1 MTETNTSQP
10 SRETPSVVVVDDD
23 RALCRLLRSWLEG
36 DGYEVSV
43 FNDGHSALSG
53 LNTLLPDAVCLDLN
67 MPGLSGQRIL
77 EQLRQLHP
85 TLPVL
90 ILTADTNV
98 DSIVQTMRLGA
109 YDYLAKPIQRVELS
123 NRLRHAV
130 ESYRMSLR
138 LVQLERDVAGT
149 GFAGMVGRSAP
160 MQDLYRQMDR
170 LASSEISVLIHGE
183 SGTGKELVAR
193 ALHQNSARRSA
204 PFVPVN
210 CAAIP
215 ETLQESELFGHE
227 KGAFTG
233 AATRRIGRFEQAHRG
248 TLFLDEVAE
257 LTASAQ
263 AKLLR
268 VLQEQS
274 FTRVGGTQE
283 VTSEFRLIA
292 ATHRDL
298 RRRVEK
304 GHFREDLYF
313 RIAVFE
319 LDVPP
324 LRERIDD
331 IPALVEFFVANFAEK
346 AGRESPVAVSDQ
358 ALRALVDYQWPGN
371 VRELQN
377 AIQRALV
384 ASDGEDRIA
393 SEHLPPRLLQ
403 TRASNGSRTSP
414 TGTSWNHTNEPST
427 PAVAESN
434 ASAPAAANGLEH
446 PGPAA
451 PPTGPVEPLQLVERR
466 AVEHAI
472 RAFDGNLSQAS
483 RALGIGRTTLYRKL
497 ERYRNAGPS
506 ES

>member
-1 MTETNTSQP
+1 MQETDPIEST
-10 SRETPSVVVVDDD
+10 RETPAVVVVDDD
-23 RALCRLLRSWLEG
+23 RALCRLLRSWLER
-36 DGYEVSV
+36 DGYQVSV
-43 FNDGHSALSG
+43 FNDGQSALNG

-77 EQLRQLHP
+77 EQIRQLHP

-109 YDYLAKPIQRVELS
+109 YDYLAKPIQRVELAT
-123 NRLRHAV
+123 RLRHAV
-130 ESYRMSLR
+130 DSYRMSLR
-138 LVQLERDVAGT
+138 LAQLERDVAGE

-160 MQDLYRQMDR
+160 MQQLYRQLDR

-183 SGTGKELVAR
+183 SGTGKELVAQ

-298 RRRVEK
+298 RRRVED

-319 LDVPP
+319 LDVPA
-324 LRERIDD
+324 LRDRPED
-331 IPALVEFFVANFAEK
+331 IPALAEFFIASFAEK
-346 AGRESPVAVSDQ
+346 AGRESPVALSE
-358 ALRALVDYQWPGN
+358 RALDALVGYQWPGN

-384 ASDGEDRIA
+384 TSDGEDRIA
-393 SEHLPPRLLQ
+393 TRHLPPRLLQ
-403 TRASNGSRTSP
+403 RSGNQ
-414 TGTSWNHTNEPST
+414 EPEFLRET
-427 PAVAESN
+427 PAARTRWSEAQN
-434 ASAPAAANGLEH
+434 PAAKVGASPEH
-446 PGPAA
+446 VESL
-451 PPTGPVEPLQLVERR
+451 VEPLDVVERR
-466 AVEHAI
+466 AIERAI
-472 RAFDGNLSQAS
+472 ESFDGNLSKAS

-497 ERYRNAGPS
+497 ERYRDAEAPP
-506 ES
+506 ER